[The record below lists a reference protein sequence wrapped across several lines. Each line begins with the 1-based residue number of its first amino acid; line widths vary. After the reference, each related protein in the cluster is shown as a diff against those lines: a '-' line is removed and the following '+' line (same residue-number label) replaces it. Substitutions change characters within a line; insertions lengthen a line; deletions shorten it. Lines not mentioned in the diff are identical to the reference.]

1 MPSIIIRILYKGYCQ
16 QNKMLPKVKNMK
28 TAMHY
33 SIENLPAYLQLVC
46 SSIILKL
53 DE

>member
-1 MPSIIIRILYKGYCQ
+1 MLIIIKLHSVKGYCQ
-16 QNKMLPKVKNMK
+16 QNKMLAKVKDMK
-28 TAMHY
+28 TA
-33 SIENLPAYLQLVC
+33 IENLPAYLQLVC